1 MDRKLLYEIYIIL
14 YSPNEHSI
22 RSSKMKK
29 KKQNKRKRIQSLH
42 FAIEGEQIKT
52 NDTNQIKTEKQ

>member
-22 RSSKMKK
+22 RSSKME